1 LCDAF
6 IHQAKAFFDIVFAV
20 CFRGWF
26 LGRVHVCESV
36 YVSCHTVNLIL
47 NRIKKFKFDKLQEL

>member
-6 IHQAKAFFDIVFAV
+6 IHQAKAFFDIEFPVR
-20 CFRGWF
+20 FRCRF

-36 YVSCHTVNLIL
+36 YVSCHAVNLIL
-47 NRIKKFKFDKLQEL
+47 NRIKKFKFNKLQEL